1 MVSVAPLGWVG
12 VRGPGA
18 GVVGGRPGMG
28 VVVPPPL
35 VDESVEV
42 EPLDDVPLDDT
53 GNPAGIANGSRTG
66 STITGDGARLGDSLP
81 VAFPPVAPLAAG
93 VVVRGE
99 KLVASSSAA
108 PPPPSSLSKR

>member
-12 VRGPGA
+12 VRVPGA
-18 GVVGGRPGMG
+18 VVVVVDPGMVV

-93 VVVRGE
+93 GGRRGGRRRR
-99 KLVASSSAA
+99 A
-108 PPPPSSLSKR
+108 PPPPPP

>member
-12 VRGPGA
+12 VRVPGA
-18 GVVGGRPGMG
+18 VVVVVDPGMG
-28 VVVPPPL
+28 VVVVPPPL
-35 VDESVEV
+35 VDESVEG
-42 EPLDDVPLDDT
+42 EPLDDVPLAAT

-93 VVVRGE
+93 VGGAGRGGGG
-99 KLVASSSAA
+99 SA
-108 PPPPSSLSKR
+108 P